1 MPTLRQNTI
10 AFGAPGI
17 EPRWTAARKEAVGT
31 AYSSASRIWFTL
43 WRGIL
48 TEVYYPTVDR
58 AQIRDLQFLFTDGD
72 SFFHEEKRNL
82 TPIVEGLPHCLGYT
96 ITSSEREGRYTLH
109 KTIICDPHLPAVL
122 IKCKVVCEDP
132 ALASKLKV
140 YVLCAPHV
148 GGGGHENNAHVVDV
162 NGRNYLTANKGNTW
176 LALGA
181 SVPFS
186 KLSCGYVGRSDGWT
200 DLDDNF
206 QMDWTFDSA
215 LNGNVALTGELS
227 DIANKDF
234 VVTLA
239 FGHGAHSAVTTLLQ
253 AEHTPFDAQQERF
266 TAQWERAS
274 KNRNPLGEHSFDN
287 GKLYSASYKILMA
300 HEDKL
305 NPGAL
310 IASLSI
316 PWGEAKGDE
325 DLGGYHLVW
334 PRDMV
339 NSATGLLAANNKET
353 PQRALIF
360 LAASQRA
367 DGSFP
372 QNFWISGEPY
382 WEGLQLDEVSF
393 PILLAWRLHSQDALL
408 GFDPYEMVRRA
419 ARFLIL
425 HGPVTQQ
432 DRWEEVGGYSPST
445 LAANIASLVCA
456 AAFARL
462 RGDQSTAAF
471 LEDYSD
477 YLRCHIESWTVT
489 TTGRLHPEVSE
500 HFIRVNPIRS
510 AAQNTHPND
519 ATVSIANRP
528 PGTQTVF
535 EARDIVD
542 GGFLELVRYGIYPA
556 DHPLIVDSVK
566 VIDSVLKVDTEFG
579 PVWRR
584 YNNDGYGQQAD
595 GSPFVTYGVGRPWPL
610 LTGER
615 AHYELAAGKDVSLY
629 IKALEAFAS
638 PTGPIPEQVWDE
650 EDNSDFHLKKGRP
663 TGSAMPLAWA
673 HAEYIKLLK
682 SVSDG
687 KVFDLIPEVHA
698 RYVSGHA
705 VCQLIEIW
713 RMNWQ
718 VPEIRAGHTLRI
730 QAEHSFKLHWSFDGW
745 KTAHDS
751 RSTGTALGIDYVDL
765 QVGFSQQQTISF
777 TFYWFGW
784 SNWEGR
790 NFDVEIKA

>member
-1 MPTLRQNTI
+1 MPTLKHDNI

-17 EPRWTAARKEAVGT
+17 EPRWTAARKQAVGT
-31 AYSSASRIWFTL
+31 AYSSSSRIWFTI

-58 AQIRDLQFLFTDGD
+58 AQIRDLQFLITDGE

-82 TPIVEGLPHCLGYT
+82 HPDIEALPHCLGYK
-96 ITSSEREGRYTLH
+96 IAMREHEGRYTLH
-109 KTIICDPHLPAVL
+109 KTIISDPHLPS
-122 IKCKVVCEDP
+122 IIMQCKLECADTK
-132 ALASKLKV
+132 LASRLKL

-148 GGGGHENNAHVVDV
+148 GGGGRENNAHIVHV
-162 NGRNYLTANKGNTW
+162 NGNDYLTANKGNTW

-181 SVPFS
+181 SEPFS
-186 KLSCGYVGRSDGWT
+186 KTSCGYVGHSDGWM
-200 DLDDNF
+200 DLDDNY

-215 LNGNVALTGELS
+215 VNGNVSLTGELS
-227 DIANKDF
+227 HIANKDF
-234 VVTLA
+234 VLTLA

-253 AEHTPFDAQQERF
+253 TQNSPFKSQLERF
-266 TAQWERAS
+266 TTQWQRAA
-274 KNRNPLGEHSFDN
+274 KNREDLGVNSSDN
-287 GKLYSASYKILMA
+287 GRLYSASYKILMA

-310 IASLSI
+310 IASMSI

-339 NSATGLLAANNKET
+339 NSATGLLAAGNKET

-372 QNFWISGEPY
+372 QNFWISGDPY

-393 PILLAWRLHSQDALL
+393 PILLAWKLHNENAIL

-419 ARFLIL
+419 AGFLVL
-425 HGPVTQQ
+425 NGPVTQQ

-445 LAANIASLVCA
+445 LAANIASLICA
-456 AAFARL
+456 AAFSRL
-462 RGDQSTAAF
+462 RGDSATAGF
-471 LEDYSD
+471 LEDYAD
-477 YLRCHIESWTVT
+477 YLRCHIEAWTVT
-489 TTGRLHPEVSE
+489 TRGRIHPEVSE

-510 AAQNTHPND
+510 ADQNVHPNE
-519 ATVSIANRP
+519 AKVSIANRP
-528 PGTQTVF
+528 PGTQVEF

-542 GGFLELVRYGIYPA
+542 AGFLELVRYGIFSA
-556 DHPLIVDSVK
+556 DDPLIVNSLK
-566 VIDSVLKVDTEFG
+566 VVDKVLKCDTPFG
-579 PVWRR
+579 PAWRR

-595 GSPFVTYGVGRPWPL
+595 GSPFVHYGVGRPWPL

-615 AHYELAAGKDVSLY
+615 AHYELAAGRNVSSY
-629 IKALEAFAS
+629 IKALEQFAS
-638 PTGPIPEQVWDE
+638 PMGPLPEQVWDE
-650 EDNSDFHLKKGRP
+650 DDNSEYHLYKGRP

-673 HAEYIKLLK
+673 HAEYIKLLR
-682 SVSDG
+682 SVRDG
-687 KVFDLIPEVHA
+687 CVYDLIPQVYQ
-698 RYVSGHA
+698 RYVAGEA
-705 VCQLIEIW
+705 VCKLIEIW

-718 VPEIRAGHTLRI
+718 VPSVRRGHILRI
-730 QAEHSFKLHWSFDGW
+730 QADRSFKLHWSFDGW
-745 KTAHDS
+745 ETVHDS
-751 RSTGTALGIDYVDL
+751 RSVDTALGIAYVDL
-765 QVGFSQQQTISF
+765 DIGFQQTAPIQF
-777 TFYWFGW
+777 TFFWFGW
-784 SNWEGR
+784 SSWEGR
-790 NFDVEIKA
+790 NFEVQIKS